1 MRFVTAR
8 LPLGGLL
15 SGFVALS
22 LLAVP
27 HTASAQSG
35 GTQKPKSIFRWEEH
49 PTIKA
54 GKVTIMFRARFQAD
68 WKSSE
73 ASTDETDAPVLDLAK
88 RRVGVEGTFGKYA
101 EYEASFD
108 LDDTDDPW
116 RDLYLN
122 YSQFGEAQFQYGKFK
137 VPFSVDENTGATNL
151 DFIYRSLA
159 ASTLAPGRD
168 RGFMVHGRVFK
179 KVFRYEFGIFDQDGR
194 NARPKLTSTRVSGGE
209 TRAMRL
215 SVDPFRWSKS
225 HLADLT
231 MGAAWANTDIP
242 EGYSGVRGHT
252 VFGQKF
258 FGSDYLVNG
267 KRDRMGYEVRWRP
280 GPASFQ
286 AEYITMTEERNGVS
300 VTDGNL
306 TPIRATG
313 WYVSGTYAVTGDRKA
328 DGLDA
333 TKRPVHKG
341 GPGAIELAFRLERLA
356 FDSEPT
362 GDLPSTSIRSTMII
376 PNADRV
382 TTFGVNWYAN
392 RWVKVQFNFIRE
404 ELQEP
409 SLGPAPSL
417 PVFWSKSVRF
427 QFTL

>member
-1 MRFVTAR
+1 MRFGTGR
-8 LPLGGLL
+8 LPICGLLGGFLA
-15 SGFVALS
+15 FS
-22 LLAVP
+22 LLAFP

-35 GTQKPKSIFRWEEH
+35 GAQKPKSIFRFEEH

-88 RRVGVEGTFGKYA
+88 RRVGVEGTVGKYV

-108 LDDTDDPW
+108 LDDEEAPW

-122 YSQFGEAQFQYGKFK
+122 YSQFNEAQFQYGKFK
-137 VPFSVDENTGATNL
+137 LPFGLDENTSATNL

-168 RGFMVHGRVFK
+168 VGFMAHGRVLK
-179 KVFRYEFGIFDQDGR
+179 GIFRYQIGLFDHDGR
-194 NARPKLTSTRVSGGE
+194 NAKPKSTSSRVFGDRTRV
-209 TRAMRL
+209 MRF
-215 SVDPFRWSKS
+215 SVDPFRESKS

-231 MGAAWANTDIP
+231 VGVAVASTDVP

-267 KRDRMGYEVRWRP
+267 KRERMGYEVRWRP

-313 WYVSGTYAVTGDRKA
+313 WYVSGTYAVTGDRKS

-341 GPGAIELAFRLERLA
+341 GPGAIELAFRLEKLA
-356 FDSEPT
+356 FDSEAT

-376 PNADRV
+376 GNADKV

-392 RWVKVQFNFIRE
+392 RWLKVQFNFIRE
-404 ELQEP
+404 ELQDT